1 MFKLSTSAKTVTL
14 LASWSFDT
22 GAECSGLL
30 SHLAHESERFCS
42 MWNMLSPKRKEGVVL
57 PPLFQEVQV
66 HPFGD
71 SVLT

>member
-1 MFKLSTSAKTVTL
+1 MFKLSTSAKMVTL

-22 GAECSGLL
+22 GAECSGIRTFLL
-30 SHLAHESERFCS
+30 NVEYAVPETEGQ
-42 MWNMLSPKRKEGVVL
+42 PGVVL

-66 HPFGD
+66 HHFGG